1 MSDSFTFDIKFE
13 EKSEGGHTLFVREH
27 KTRVVEEHR
36 PSGRT
41 VIVCNIPPWCPKSS
55 IKANFGRFGKIKDIQ
70 LQLKPGKKPEEEEDI
85 KNRFSVAYIV
95 YAEAASIEKLT
106 KAANMKKPKP
116 MYANTVENPVITGY
130 PLFCAEYN
138 QSFPDIKKLQAE
150 INEFMANFD
159 EQKTEEQMKADDGWQ
174 VAGKKKFVRL
184 TEAEQNE
191 MKKKV
196 AKKRKRDQQLNFYS
210 FQIRESKK
218 NKIVEM
224 RKKFEEDKQ
233 KINRMKQERK
243 FKPVAS

>member
-1 MSDSFTFDIKFE
+1 
-13 EKSEGGHTLFVREH
+13 
-27 KTRVVEEHR
+27 
-36 PSGRT
+36 
-41 VIVCNIPPWCPKSS
+41 
-55 IKANFGRFGKIKDIQ
+55 
-70 LQLKPGKKPEEEEDI
+70 
-85 KNRFSVAYIV
+85 
-95 YAEAASIEKLT
+95 
-106 KAANMKKPKP
+106 
-116 MYANTVENPVITGY
+116 
-130 PLFCAEYN
+130 
-138 QSFPDIKKLQAE
+138 
-150 INEFMANFD
+150 MANFD
-159 EQKTEEQMKADDGWQ
+159 DQKTEEQMKADDGWQ

>member
-1 MSDSFTFDIKFE
+1 MSDSLTFAIKFD
-13 EKSEGGHTLFVREH
+13 EKSEGGHTLFIREH
-27 KTRVVEEHR
+27 KTRVEEAHR
-36 PSGRT
+36 PTGRT
-41 VIVCNIPPWCPKSS
+41 IIVCNIPPWCPKNS
-55 IKANFGRFGKIKDIQ
+55 IKANFVRFGKIQDIQ
-70 LQLKPGKKPEEEEDI
+70 LQLKPGKKPEEEEDTR
-85 KNRFSVAYIV
+85 NRFSVAYIV
-95 YAEAASIEKLT
+95 YAEEASIEKLKKTANAKKT
-106 KAANMKKPKP
+106 KT
-116 MYANTVENPVITGY
+116 MYASTVEHTVITGY

-138 QSFPDIKKLQAE
+138 QSFPDIKKLQTE

-159 EQKTEEQMKADDGWQ
+159 EKKTEEEMEAEDGWQ

-196 AKKRKRDQQLNFYS
+196 AKKRKKDQQLNFYS

-224 RKKFEEDKQ
+224 RKKFEEDKK

>member
-1 MSDSFTFDIKFE
+1 MSDSLTFDIKFE

-27 KTRVVEEHR
+27 KTRVEEEHR

-41 VIVCNIPPWCPKSS
+41 IIVCNIPPWCPKTS

-70 LQLKPGKKPEEEEDI
+70 LQLKPGKKPEEEEDT
-85 KNRFSVAYIV
+85 KNKFSVAYIV
-95 YAEAASIEKLT
+95 YADAASIEKLM
-106 KAANMKKPKP
+106 KAANMKKAKP

-138 QSFPDIKKLQAE
+138 QSFPDIKKLQAN